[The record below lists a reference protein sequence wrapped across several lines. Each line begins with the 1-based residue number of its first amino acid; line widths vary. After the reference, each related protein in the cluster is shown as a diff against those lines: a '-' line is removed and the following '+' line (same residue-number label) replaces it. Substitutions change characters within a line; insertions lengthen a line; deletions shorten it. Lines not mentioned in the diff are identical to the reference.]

1 MNLQKYE
8 CTQCG
13 SHDFE
18 ELAENK
24 IKCKYCLTVFKV
36 TEPESAKPKVIIGK
50 GANVIFGK
58 SSNVTI
64 KGGVKIEGE
73 ANVQFLGKLEI
84 IEEGDKEKMKKVK

>member
-1 MNLQKYE
+1 MELKKYE

-24 IKCKYCLTVFKV
+24 IKCKYCSTIYKV
-36 TEPESAKPKVIIGK
+36 TEPETAKPKVIIGK
-50 GANVIFGK
+50 GANVVFGK

-84 IEEGDKEKMKKVK
+84 IEEGDKDKYKK

>member
-1 MNLQKYE
+1 MNLQKYQ

-13 SHDFE
+13 SNDFA
-18 ELAENK
+18 ELGESK
-24 IKCKYCLTVFKV
+24 IKCNYCSTVYRV

-50 GANVIFGK
+50 GANVVFGK
-58 SSNVTI
+58 NSNVTI

-84 IEEGDKEKMKKVK
+84 IEEGDKEKMKKD